1 MFWIKEEIKM
11 TDSDDLKNACVLL
24 GIAFFSDLRMVIRE
38 ELQRALKEHREASD
52 DS

>member
-1 MFWIKEEIKM
+1 M
-11 TDSDDLKNACVLL
+11 TDSDDLKNTCVLL

-38 ELQRALKEHREASD
+38 ELQRALKEHRETSD